1 MNAETLKLVFEIND
15 LPTGSIQ
22 AVYTFES
29 GSGCLLFNDLYTTGE
44 QVSSGDITRPIVET
58 SPAVSTA
65 CSSHVIDNLST
76 SSGLFT
82 GADVFQV
89 VEKIPTGGWTF
100 FVDYNEPVSTRGNVA
115 RVLVSTMNDYTG
127 ASGFNFGLNA
137 SNRPYFE
144 YMDSGNSRKILTHSK
159 DVGINN
165 LISVSQTVN
174 TLLVTNHDIGSFEHE
189 SEEFQLTDFVP
200 SDTLNIGNFPT
211 GNNPNYAGFSGNM
224 DSFILYK
231 KSLGGDTQNLIA
243 ENYFYSGIQSGRTDQ
258 TLVSGLEVTGVDIN
272 LSGLTGT
279 GITGYISS
287 LYETIET
294 CLCGDINFYK
304 NSGVSGELFGQV
316 VTYLTGSGYVT
327 GLDFTEI
334 SPTKSVNYGKTLK
347 YAEQG
352 ITFLDKVPA
361 DSVVELYS
369 FTTFYPDLLNLQA
382 SLVTQSEFFTSTGY
396 SGGNINVFG
405 NGLAQYS
412 GSEFTIVN
420 GQLGS
425 KSINFTNNNFSG
437 SDTIIFDRISGDQ
450 NSVYTFSGFNVTG
463 LNILNSGSGYAS
475 IPTVI
480 FLGGENVAATA
491 ITGEADGT
499 TKVIGLILTSGGS
512 GCVTPPTVTIS
523 GGSPS
528 VTATAEAFI
537 DQNNY
542 VLSTTDPN
550 DIYLAGY
557 KLVSGLDYTQTAS
570 NVSLVAP
577 QVQNSRYSTGNA
589 IFLPR
594 ISDNY
599 IHFTGV
605 ANQFVNTRTNLVEEQ
620 VWLNGK
626 RVVRDQD
633 YVRVSNAS
641 LMKPPAFIT
650 VFGNTIY
657 NNSNNFFNT

>member
-1 MNAETLKLVFEIND
+1 MNAETLKLVFGIND

-44 QVSSGDITRPIVET
+44 QVRSGNVNHPIVET
-58 SPAVSTA
+58 SPAISIA

-89 VEKIPTGGWTF
+89 VEKIPTGEWTF
-100 FVDYNEPVSTRGNVA
+100 FADYNEPMSTQGNMA
-115 RVLVSTMNDYTG
+115 RVLVSTMDNYTG
-127 ASGFNFGLNA
+127 TSGFNFGLNA

-144 YMDSGNSRKILTHSK
+144 YIDSGNSRKILTHSK

-165 LISVSQTVN
+165 LISVSQNVDTI
-174 TLLVTNHDIGSFEHE
+174 LITNHDIGSFEHE
-189 SEEFQLTDFVP
+189 SEEFELSNFVA

-211 GNNPNYAGFSGNM
+211 GTNPNYVGFSGNM

-231 KSLGGDTQNLIA
+231 KSLAGDTQNIIA

-279 GITGYISS
+279 GITGYILN
-287 LYETIET
+287 LYQTIET

-304 NSGVSGELFGQV
+304 NSGVSGDLFGQV

-327 GLDFTEI
+327 GVDLTEI
-334 SPTKSVNYGKTLK
+334 ASTRGVNYDKTLK

-352 ITFLDKVPA
+352 ITFLDKVPEA
-361 DSVVELYS
+361 SVVELYS
-369 FTTFYPDLLNLQA
+369 FTTFHPDMLNLQA
-382 SLVTQSEFFTSTGY
+382 PLVSAADFFTSTGY
-396 SGGNINVFG
+396 SEGNINVFG

-412 GSEFTIVN
+412 GSEFTIVD
-420 GQLGS
+420 GQLNS
-425 KSINFTNNNFSG
+425 KNINFTNNNFSG

-450 NSVYTFSGFNVTG
+450 NSVYTFSGFSVTG
-463 LNILNSGSGYAS
+463 LDIVNSGSGYTS

-480 FLGGENVAATA
+480 FSGGENTAATA

-499 TKVIGLILTSGGS
+499 TKVTGLILTSGGS
-512 GCVTPPTVTIS
+512 GHVTPPVITIS
-523 GGSPS
+523 GGEPS
-528 VTATAEAFI
+528 VTATAEASLN
-537 DQNNY
+537 QNNY
-542 VLSTTDPN
+542 TLSTTDTN
-550 DIYLAGY
+550 DLYLNGY
-557 KLVSGLDYTQTAS
+557 KLLSGLDYTQTAS
-570 NVSLVAP
+570 EVVLVAP
-577 QVQNSRYSTGNA
+577 QVQNSQYNTGNA

-599 IHFTGV
+599 IHFTGT
-605 ANQFVNTRTNLVEEQ
+605 ANQFINTNIDLVEEQ
-620 VWLNGK
+620 VWLNRK
-626 RVVRDQD
+626 RAVLNED
-633 YVRVSNAS
+633 YLRVSNVS
-641 LMKPPAFIT
+641 LMKSPSFIT
-650 VFGNTIY
+650 GFNNTIY

>member
-1 MNAETLKLVFEIND
+1 MNAETLKLVLEIND

-29 GSGCLLFNDLYTTGE
+29 GSGCVLFNDLYATGE
-44 QVSSGDITRPIVET
+44 QVYGGDLTSPVVET
-58 SPAVSTA
+58 SPAISTA
-65 CSSHVIDNLST
+65 CSSHVLDNLST

-89 VEKIPTGGWTF
+89 AEKIPTGEWTF
-100 FVDYNEPVSTRGNVA
+100 FADYNEPVSTQGNIA
-115 RVLVSTMNDYTG
+115 RVLVSTMDNYTG
-127 ASGFNFGLNA
+127 TSGFNFGLNA

-144 YMDSGNSRKILTHSK
+144 YIGSGNSRKILTHSK

-165 LISVSQTVN
+165 LISVSQNVDTI
-174 TLLVTNHDIGSFEHE
+174 LITNHDIGSFEHE
-189 SEEFQLTDFVP
+189 SEEFQLSGFLA

-211 GNNPNYAGFSGNM
+211 GTNPNYAGFSGNM
-224 DSFILYK
+224 DSFILYRK
-231 KSLGGDTQNLIA
+231 ALAGDTQNLIA
-243 ENYFYSGIQSGRTDQ
+243 ENYFYSGIQSGQTDQ

-279 GITGYISS
+279 GITGHISS

-334 SPTKSVNYGKTLK
+334 PPTKSVNYGKTLK

-369 FTTFYPDLLNLQA
+369 FTNFYPDLLNLQA
-382 SLVTQSEFFTSTGY
+382 SLLTQSEFFTSTGY

-425 KSINFTNNNFSG
+425 ENINFTNNNFSG

-450 NSVYTFSGFNVTG
+450 NSVYAFSGFTVTG
-463 LNILNSGSGYAS
+463 LDVVNLGSGYTS
-475 IPTVI
+475 VPTVI
-480 FLGGENVAATA
+480 FSGGENTAATA
-491 ITGEADGT
+491 VTGEADGT
-499 TKVIGLILTSGGS
+499 TKVTSLILTSGGS
-512 GCVTPPTVTIS
+512 GHVIAPTVIIS
-523 GGSPS
+523 GGEPS

-542 VLSTTDPN
+542 SLPTTNAN
-550 DIYLAGY
+550 DLYLAGY
-557 KLVSGLDYTQTAS
+557 KLVSGLDYTQT
-570 NVSLVAP
+570 VSEVTLVAT
-577 QVQNSRYSTGNA
+577 QVQNSQYSTGNV

-599 IHFTGV
+599 IHFTGT
-605 ANQFVNTRTNLVEEQ
+605 ANQFVNTSVNLVEEQ
-620 VWLNGK
+620 VWLNRK

-633 YVRVSNAS
+633 YVRVSNTS
-641 LMKPPAFIT
+641 LMKSPAFIT
-650 VFGNTIY
+650 GFVNTIY

>member
-1 MNAETLKLVFEIND
+1 MDAETLKLIFGIND
-15 LPTGSIQ
+15 LSTGSIQ

-44 QVSSGDITRPIVET
+44 QAYNGDVTRPVVET
-58 SPAVSTA
+58 SPAISTS
-65 CSSHVIDNLST
+65 CSSHVMDNLST

-89 VEKIPTGGWTF
+89 VEKIPTGEWTF
-100 FVDYNEPVSTRGNVA
+100 FADYNEPVSTQGNMA
-115 RVLVSTMNDYTG
+115 RVLVSTMDNYTG
-127 ASGFNFGLNA
+127 TSGFNFGLNA

-144 YMDSGNSRKILTHSK
+144 YIDSGNSRKILTHSK

-165 LISVSQTVN
+165 LISVSQNVDTI
-174 TLLVTNHDIGSFEHE
+174 LITNHDIGSFEHE
-189 SEEFQLTDFVP
+189 SEEFQLSDFVA

-211 GNNPNYAGFSGNM
+211 GTNPNYVGFSGNM

-231 KSLGGDTQNLIA
+231 KSLAGDTQNIIA

-279 GITGYISS
+279 GITGYVST
-287 LYETIET
+287 LYQTIET

-327 GLDFTEI
+327 GVDLTEI
-334 SPTKSVNYGKTLK
+334 PSTRIVNYGKTLK

-352 ITFLDKVPA
+352 IMFLDKVPA

-369 FTTFYPDLLNLQA
+369 FTTFYTDLLNLQA
-382 SLVTQSEFFTSTGY
+382 SPVQDSEFFTSTGY

-412 GSEFTIVN
+412 GSEFTIVD
-420 GQLGS
+420 GQLNS
-425 KSINFTNNNFSG
+425 KNINFTNNNFSG

-450 NSVYTFSGFNVTG
+450 NSVYTFSGFSVTG
-463 LNILNSGSGYAS
+463 LDVVNSGSGYTS
-475 IPTVI
+475 VPTVI
-480 FLGGENVAATA
+480 FSGGENTAATA

-499 TKVIGLILTSGGS
+499 TKVTGLILTSGGS
-512 GCVTPPTVTIS
+512 GHVIAPTVTIS
-523 GGSPS
+523 GGEPS
-528 VTATAEAFI
+528 VTATAEASLN
-537 DQNNY
+537 QNNY
-542 VLSTTDPN
+542 TLSTTDTN
-550 DIYLAGY
+550 DLYLNGY
-557 KLVSGLDYTQTAS
+557 KLLSGLDYTQTAS
-570 NVSLVAP
+570 EVTLVAP
-577 QVQNSRYSTGNA
+577 QVQNSQYSTGNA

-599 IHFTGV
+599 IHFTGT
-605 ANQFVNTRTNLVEEQ
+605 ANQFVNTNIDLVEEQ
-620 VWLNGK
+620 VWLNRK
-626 RVVRDQD
+626 RVMLNED
-633 YVRVSNAS
+633 YLRVSNVS
-641 LMKPPAFIT
+641 LMKSPTFIT
-650 VFGNTIY
+650 GFSNTIY